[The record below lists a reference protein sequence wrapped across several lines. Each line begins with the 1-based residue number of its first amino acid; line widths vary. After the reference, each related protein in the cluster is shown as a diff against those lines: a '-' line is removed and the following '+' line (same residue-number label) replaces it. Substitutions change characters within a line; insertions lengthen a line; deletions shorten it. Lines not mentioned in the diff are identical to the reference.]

1 MIDDQGNNLGKI
13 PRNKALDIAN
23 DKGLDLVVVAPE
35 AKLMVAKMMDY
46 SKYRYEQQRRAR
58 EMKKNRQ
65 TVDIKEIRL
74 SPTIG
79 DHDFTTKLNHAKKF
93 IAKGDKVKVTLR
105 FRGRM
110 ITHSE
115 LGGQVV
121 NKFIEELG
129 DLVVIETKPKLE
141 GYQMIAVLAPNN
153 N

>member
-79 DHDFTTKLNHAKKF
+79 DHDFTTKLNNAKKF
-93 IAKGDKVKVTLR
+93 IAKGNKVKVTLR